1 MRLARLLTPFAV
13 LASGCA
19 TTAPPIASK
28 ATSECFHVNTA
39 VETEIGYC
47 EAVRV
52 GNTLYVSGSV
62 GNGEMPLAIKR
73 AYATLQK
80 TLQARGLSFKNVVK
94 ETVFATDLDAF
105 IQNKE
110 VRKQFY
116 GDNTP
121 AATWVQVS
129 RLYQPTY
136 VVEVE
141 LTAVFPP

>member
-1 MRLARLLTPFAV
+1 MQLARLLVPAAV

-19 TTAPPIASK
+19 TTTAPIATKS
-28 ATSECFHVNTA
+28 ASECFHVNA
-39 VETEIGYC
+39 AAETEIGYC

-62 GNGEMPLAIKR
+62 GSGEMPLAIKR
-73 AYATLQK
+73 AYTTLQK
-80 TLQARGLSFKNVVK
+80 TLAARGLGFANVVK

-105 IQNKE
+105 IQNKD

-116 GDNTP
+116 GANTP
-121 AATWVQVS
+121 AATWVQVA
-129 RLYQPTY
+129 RLYQPAY